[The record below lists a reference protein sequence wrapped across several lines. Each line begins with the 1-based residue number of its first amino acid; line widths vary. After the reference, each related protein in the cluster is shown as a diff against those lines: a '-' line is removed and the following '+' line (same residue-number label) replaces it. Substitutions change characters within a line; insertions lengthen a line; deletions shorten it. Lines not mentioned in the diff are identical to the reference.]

1 MDTLEFSDGMKFDTS
16 GPYRIEE
23 RSDGLYVVGHGT
35 LCAIDT
41 REEGL
46 ALIAKLTPRGAGI

>member
-1 MDTLEFSDGMKFDTS
+1 MSKLKFTDGVTFDTS

-23 RSDGLYVVGHGT
+23 RFDGLYVVGGGM
-35 LCAIDT
+35 LCPVNS

-46 ALIAKLTPRGAGI
+46 ELIKTLKNATH